1 MAFNSHWISPGGLN
15 KIYLTLMDL
24 NVQYILAAVVVQ
36 KFYLMANGVGRLLTN
51 LLLLKL
57 LDLLA
62 LFCLE
67 QGCCFYRAHSK
78 LSNINCSSRSKR
90 IDWCDTT

>member
-1 MAFNSHWISPGGLN
+1 MGNFSSYLAADLAILLKKEMAFNSHWISLGGLN

-24 NVQYILAAVVVQ
+24 SVQYILAAAVVQ
-36 KFYLMANGVGRLLTN
+36 KFYLMANVVGRLLTN

-67 QGCCFYRAHSK
+67 QGCSF
-78 LSNINCSSRSKR
+78 
-90 IDWCDTT
+90 

>member
-1 MAFNSHWISPGGLN
+1 MAFNSHWFSRGGLN
-15 KIYLTLMDL
+15 TIYLTSMDL

-36 KFYLMANGVGRLLTN
+36 KFYLMANGVGHLLTN
-51 LLLLKL
+51 RLLLKL

-67 QGCCFYRAHSK
+67 QGCCF
-78 LSNINCSSRSKR
+78 
-90 IDWCDTT
+90 

>member
-1 MAFNSHWISPGGLN
+1 
-15 KIYLTLMDL
+15 MDL
-24 NVQYILAAVVVQ
+24 SVHYILAAAVVQ
-36 KFYLMANGVGRLLTN
+36 KFYLMANGVGHLLTN

-67 QGCCFYRAHSK
+67 QGCSF
-78 LSNINCSSRSKR
+78 
-90 IDWCDTT
+90 

>member
-1 MAFNSHWISPGGLN
+1 MGNFSSYLAADLAILLKKEMAFNSHWISLGGLN

-67 QGCCFYRAHSK
+67 QGCCF
-78 LSNINCSSRSKR
+78 
-90 IDWCDTT
+90 

>member
-1 MAFNSHWISPGGLN
+1 MAFNSHWFSLGGLN

-24 NVQYILAAVVVQ
+24 NVQYN
-36 KFYLMANGVGRLLTN
+36 LMANGAGRLLTN

-67 QGCCFYRAHSK
+67 QGCCF
-78 LSNINCSSRSKR
+78 
-90 IDWCDTT
+90 